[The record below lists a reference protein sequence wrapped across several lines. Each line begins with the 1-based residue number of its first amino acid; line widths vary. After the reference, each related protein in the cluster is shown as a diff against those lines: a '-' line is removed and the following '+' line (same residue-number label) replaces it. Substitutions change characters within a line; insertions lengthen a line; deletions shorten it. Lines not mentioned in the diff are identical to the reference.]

1 MTAQLT
7 GRRVGIEAL
16 NAYCGVACLS
26 VRELFEARKLNLD
39 RYPNLAMEMRSIG
52 LPIEDPVTHAVNA
65 AKPIVDALDD
75 AGRAAIEILVT
86 ATESGVD
93 YSKSVASYVHEHLGL
108 SRRCRLLEVKQACF
122 ASTAALQLAAGYV
135 ASGVSPGAKV
145 LVIGTDVALVNAR
158 AAYAEPTIGA
168 GGAALLVSDQP
179 RVLTLDLGAFGNYS
193 FETMDSARPTAD
205 FEIADVDGSLFAYL
219 DCLANSFADYAAR
232 VDGTDLATTFDFLAM
247 HTPFAGL
254 VKAAHRQ
261 MMRDVAGATPAQ
273 IEADFA
279 RRVEPSLGFPRL
291 VGNLCSASVYLAL
304 ASILEHARIAG
315 PRRIGLF
322 SYGSGCSSEFFS
334 GVVDDASVA
343 AIRPLGIAARL
354 AARHVLGFDDY
365 AGLLDDNLRCLVAAK
380 DRRIDARASE
390 AIIARVTDRPRMLV
404 LRRVENYHRKYE
416 WI

>member
-1 MTAQLT
+1 MTAVPA
-7 GRRVGIEAL
+7 VGIEAL
-16 NAYCGVACLS
+16 NAYCGVACVS
-26 VRELFEARKLNLD
+26 VRELFTARKLNLD
-39 RYPNLAMEMRSIG
+39 RYANLAMETRSIS

-65 AKPIVDALDD
+65 AKPIVDALGDD
-75 AGRAAIEILVT
+75 GRAAIEVLVT

-93 YSKSVASYVHEHLGL
+93 YSKSIASYVHDQLGL
-108 SRRCRLLEVKQACF
+108 SRRCRLLEVKQACY

-135 ASGVSPGAKV
+135 ASGVSPGGKV

-158 AAYAEPTIGA
+158 AEYAEPTIGA
-168 GGAALLVSDQP
+168 GAAALLVSDQP
-179 RVLTLDLGAFGNYS
+179 RVLALDLGAFGNHS

-219 DCLANSFADYAAR
+219 DCLSHCFAEYAAR
-232 VDGTDLATTFDFLAM
+232 VEGTDPATTFDFLVM

-261 MMRDVAGATPAQ
+261 LMREVTAVTPAA
-273 IEADFA
+273 IEVDFA
-279 RRVEPSLGFPRL
+279 RRVAPGLQLPRV

-304 ASILEHARIAG
+304 ASVLEHAAIDRL
-315 PRRIGLF
+315 RRVGLF

-334 GVVDDASVA
+334 GVVDAGSVA
-343 AIRPLGIAARL
+343 AVRPMRIAARL
-354 AARHVLGFDDY
+354 AARHAIDFDAY
-365 AGLLDDNLRCLVAAK
+365 ARLLDDNLRCLVPVR

-390 AIIARVTDRPRMLV
+390 AIIARVRDRAPMLV
-404 LRRVENYHRKYE
+404 LRRIENYHRKYE

>member
-1 MTAQLT
+1 MTSGHQ
-7 GRRVGIEAL
+7 VGIEAL
-16 NAYCGVACLS
+16 NAYCGVSCLS

-39 RYPNLAMEMRSIG
+39 RYANLSMEMRSIG
-52 LPIEDPVTHAVNA
+52 LPIEDPVTNAVNA
-65 AKPIVDALDD
+65 AKPVVDALDD
-75 AGRAAIEILVT
+75 EGRAAIEILVT

-93 YSKSVASYVHEHLGL
+93 YSKSLASYVHEYLGL
-108 SRRCRLLEVKQACF
+108 SRRCRLLEVKQACY
-122 ASTAALQLAAGYV
+122 ASTAALQLAASYV

-158 AAYAEPTIGA
+158 AEYAEPTIGA
-168 GGAALLVSDQP
+168 GGAAILVSDQP
-179 RVLTLDLGAFGNYS
+179 RVLKLDLGAFGTYS

-219 DCLANSFADYAAR
+219 DCLSNSFAGYAAR
-232 VDGTDLATTFDFLAM
+232 VEGTDLATTFDFLAM

-261 MMRDVAGATPAQ
+261 MMREVVGATPAA

-279 RRVEPSLGFPRL
+279 RRVEPSVKFPRL
-291 VGNLCSASVYLAL
+291 VGNLCSASVYLAV
-304 ASILEHARIAG
+304 ASILENAHIEG
-315 PRRIGLF
+315 PRRVGLF

-334 GVVDDASVA
+334 GVVDEVSVA
-343 AIRPLGIAARL
+343 AIRPMRIGARL

-365 AGLLDDNLRCLVAAK
+365 TRLLDDNLRCLVASK
-380 DRRIDARASE
+380 DRRVDARHSE
-390 AIIARVTDRPRMLV
+390 AILSRVKDRPKMLA
-404 LRRVENYHRKYE
+404 LRRIENYHRKYE